1 LSQLE
6 FYTVSL
12 PDGPKDRGIVLG
24 FKVLQCEACVKPTYN
39 MGVIKKKLGKM
50 EV

>member
-1 LSQLE
+1 M
-6 FYTVSL
+6 
-12 PDGPKDRGIVLG
+12 DPKIEELFLDSRYS
-24 FKVLQCEACVKPTYN
+24 VKPTYN